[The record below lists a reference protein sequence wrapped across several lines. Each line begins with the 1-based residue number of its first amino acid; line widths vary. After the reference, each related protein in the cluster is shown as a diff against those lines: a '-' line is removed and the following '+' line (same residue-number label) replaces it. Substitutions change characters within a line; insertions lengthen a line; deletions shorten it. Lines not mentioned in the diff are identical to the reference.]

1 MAVKVLK
8 ESTKVYE
15 QKGYK
20 VSQKREYLI
29 HSLLREVRYYET
41 LKKAKRVLGLQS
53 ERELVGLSSLVIM
66 EELFK
71 I

>member
-8 ESTKVYE
+8 ESTKMYE

-41 LKKAKRVLGLQS
+41 LKRAKRALGLQS